1 MSDDD
6 KRKIADSAKQAFP
19 ELQSVPDN
27 KIEFSPPDDPPKSD
41 TLHFIGSLPGR
52 ISVWVRRSKLGVVL
66 AVYLFGKEVHDNW
79 AFIKDVYQLVRPTIA
94 QIPTVASQVDHWL
107 KCYEPL
113 NPASIET
120 GRRLIYSPGWHV
132 ARDDQ
137 QLVAMINEQIGPEL
151 GVLTSTTTTSTPT
164 TTTTQP
170 PQSSSGSVQPL
181 RQDLLFI
188 PEGIG
193 VVSDDVI
200 GGAPP
205 VVSVLFGGYNNSQFV
220 ARENARRI
228 RMVNDQIRRQNMSQN
243 YRRPIG

>member
-1 MSDDD
+1 
-6 KRKIADSAKQAFP
+6 
-19 ELQSVPDN
+19 
-27 KIEFSPPDDPPKSD
+27 
-41 TLHFIGSLPGR
+41 
-52 ISVWVRRSKLGVVL
+52 
-66 AVYLFGKEVHDNW
+66 
-79 AFIKDVYQLVRPTIA
+79 
-94 QIPTVASQVDHWL
+94 
-107 KCYEPL
+107 
-113 NPASIET
+113 
-120 GRRLIYSPGWHV
+120 V
-132 ARDDQ
+132 ARYDQ
-137 QLVAMINEQIGPEL
+137 HLVAMINEQIGPEL